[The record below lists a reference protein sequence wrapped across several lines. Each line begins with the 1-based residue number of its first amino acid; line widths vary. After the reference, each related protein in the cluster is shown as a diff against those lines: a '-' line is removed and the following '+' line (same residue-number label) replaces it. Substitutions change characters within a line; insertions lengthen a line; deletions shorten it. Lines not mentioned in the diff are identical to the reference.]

1 MRVIIDRF
9 EGEYAV
15 VLTEEKKSIAVPA
28 VLFEGGQEG
37 DVFDIVKNTDET
49 EKRKDRIEK
58 LAKEL
63 WK

>member
-15 VLTEEKKSIAVPA
+15 VLTEEKKSVAVPA
-28 VLFEGGQEG
+28 VLFEDGKEG
-37 DVFDIVKNTDET
+37 DVFDIFKNTGET
-49 EKRKDRIEK
+49 EKRKNRIEN
-58 LAKEL
+58 LAEEL